1 MAKKTTCNVLK
12 PTVMSSKCSFPIHTG
27 NPNKHENDQL
37 YFIHKMLIKV
47 LYNKKTKN
55 KTK

>member
-1 MAKKTTCNVLK
+1 MAKKTTCNVIK
-12 PTVMSSKCSFPIHTG
+12 PTVMSSKCSFPIYTG
-27 NPNKHENDQL
+27 NPNKHENDKL